1 MSVIRPVLVSNEA
14 AMVGGG
20 EHSLLLLLE
29 GLQAAGGIRPLCAV
43 PGEGEVARRAR
54 AMGIEVRTWPLP
66 SLKRRPWR
74 WPGALRTVRGEL
86 RGRSFDLVHANG
98 TRAMLLAGRTA
109 AKEGLPVVWHVRVE
123 GGDIVDRCLERFA
136 DRVVVPSRT
145 VAERF
150 RSARII
156 PNPVRV
162 PTEGEREARREAA
175 RRTLAQEDR
184 PLLMCAGQL
193 VPRKGQDTVL
203 EAFGRLPARLRGTL
217 LLAGDPDPVQPRF
230 ARDLRERVGENA
242 LQDRVR
248 FLGWREDLLEIL
260 PSCDLLVHAPR
271 TEGFGRV
278 YVEAMA
284 NGLPVVTV
292 PVGGLEEIHE
302 RTGWGEMAPSR
313 DPGALAESITA
324 LLEDTGRLE
333 EMSRTGPEAARRW
346 FSIEA
351 HTEAVIGVYRELME
365 DPR

>member
-1 MSVIRPVLVSNEA
+1 MMIRPILVSNEA
-14 AMVGGG
+14 EMVGGG

-29 GLQAAGGIRPLCAV
+29 GLQAADGIRPRCAV

-54 AMGIEVRTWPLP
+54 AMGIEVRIWPLP

-74 WPGALRTVRGEL
+74 CPGALRTVRGEL
-86 RGRSFDLVHANG
+86 QGRSLDLVHANG

-123 GGDIVDRCLERFA
+123 GRDIVDRYLERFA

-150 RSARII
+150 RSARVI

-162 PTEGEREARREAA
+162 SSDREREACREAA
-175 RRTLAQEDR
+175 RRTLAPEDR

-193 VPRKGQDTVL
+193 VPRKGQDAVL
-203 EAFGRLPARLRGTL
+203 EAFSRLPARLRGTL
-217 LLAGDPDPVQPRF
+217 LLAGDPDPMQPGF
-230 ARDLRERVGENA
+230 ARELRDRVSERD
-242 LQDRVR
+242 LQDQVR
-248 FLGWREDLLEIL
+248 FLGWREDLLELL
-260 PSCDLLVHAPR
+260 PGCDLLVHAPR
-271 TEGFGRV
+271 SEGFGRV

-284 NGLPVVTV
+284 SGLPVVTV
-292 PVGGLEEIHE
+292 PIGGLEEIHE
-302 RTGWGEMAPSR
+302 QTGWGEMAPSR
-313 DPGALAESITA
+313 DPGALAKSIA
-324 LLEDTGRLE
+324 GLLEDTGRLE
-333 EMSRTGPEAARRW
+333 EMRRSGPKAARRW

-351 HTEAVIGVYRELME
+351 HTEVVIGVYRELVG